1 MTSQQ
6 QTREESTRQ
15 EPSRGPVPLTG
26 HDPRAV
32 LSSIGEATYDWDIL
46 ADRLDWSPNVGD
58 VLMIDNTHTIAAAS
72 HWHSLLAPESPSSPN
87 DAVTRSDAQDL
98 GAGVPYH
105 VTYALVL
112 DPGERAPRTWIED
125 TGRWFAGAD
134 QRPARARGVIRV
146 VPDSGLIG
154 RSGSGC
160 DMLTGAQTRAQL
172 LERAE
177 RMFTHAGR
185 AKTSFGL
192 LLIGIDNLAS
202 INRTY
207 GFSIA
212 DEAISAIAGR
222 IRGVM
227 RITDGL
233 ARYSGG
239 KFALLLDSCGADQLA
254 PAAERF
260 IAEIAGQPVET
271 SVGPLVPLLHIGAV
285 CGPRHARNPQMLLQN
300 AEDALMT
307 AREMKIPYRIFD
319 PAQARDEARV
329 RINRTRDIIISALND
344 RRIEIAL
351 EPIVC
356 ARTGEPVL
364 FEALMRLRLEN
375 GDLVSPGAIIPVAER
390 LGIVEMLDQ
399 RVLELAL
406 ARLGADRSLKLSVN
420 MSGVSFHAPGAVARL
435 AAALIG
441 RADVAARL
449 TVELTETCAIADIE
463 ATSRLVRAIKNLGVK
478 VAMDDFGSGHTSFR
492 SLRSLEIDLIKI
504 DGAFVQNLARSPD
517 DRFFVRTLVQLA
529 QHLRIPTV
537 AEWVSDAE
545 TARLL
550 GEWGVDYFQGEL
562 FGCAEHPTVVDL
574 PLAGGAA
581 A

>member
-1 MTSQQ
+1 MIA
-6 QTREESTRQ
+6 Q
-15 EPSRGPVPLTG
+15 EQSRGLSPTAS

-32 LSSIGEATYDWDIL
+32 LNSIGEATYDWDIL
-46 ADRLDWSPNVGD
+46 ADRIDWSPNVGD
-58 VLMIDNTHTIAAAS
+58 ILGLDNPHTIASAS
-72 HWHSLLAPESPSSPN
+72 HWHSLLAPESPSSPQEM
-87 DAVTRSDAQDL
+87 VTRSDAQDL

-112 DPGERAPRTWIED
+112 EPGERAARTWIEE

-134 QRPARARGVIRV
+134 QKPARAHGVIRIV
-146 VPDSGLIG
+146 SDSGVAA
-154 RSGSGC
+154 RSPSGC
-160 DMLTGAQTRAQL
+160 DLLTGAQTRAQL

-185 AKTSFGL
+185 ARTSFGL
-192 LLIGIDNLAS
+192 LLIGIDNLAD
-202 INRTY
+202 INRRY
-207 GFSIA
+207 GFSTA
-212 DEAISAIAGR
+212 DEAISTIATR
-222 IRGVM
+222 IRAVM
-227 RITDGL
+227 RTTDGL

-239 KFALLLDSCGADQLA
+239 KFALLLDSCGSDQIG

-260 IAEIAGQPVET
+260 IAEIAGRPVDT
-271 SVGPLVPLLHIGAV
+271 TLGPIVPDLHIGAV

-300 AEDALMT
+300 AEDALLT
-307 AREMKIPYRIFD
+307 AREMKIPFRIFD
-319 PAQARDEARV
+319 PAQARDEARQ
-329 RINRTRDIIISALND
+329 RINRTRDVIISALND
-344 RRIEIAL
+344 RRVEIAL

-356 ARTGEPVL
+356 AKTRQPVI

-390 LGIVEMLDQ
+390 LGIIEMLDQ

-406 ARLGADRSLKLSVN
+406 ARLAAEPQLRLSVN
-420 MSGVSFHAPGAVARL
+420 MSGVSCQSPGAVARL
-435 AAALIG
+435 AAALVG
-441 RADVAARL
+441 RADMAQRL
-449 TVELTETCAIADIE
+449 TIELTETCAIADME
-463 ATSRLVRAIKNLGVK
+463 ATSRLVRAIKNLGVS

-492 SLRSLEIDLIKI
+492 SLRGLDIDLIKI

-529 QHLRIPTV
+529 QHLGIPTV
-537 AEWVSDAE
+537 AEWVGDAE

-550 GEWGVDYFQGEL
+550 GEWGVDYFQGEF
-562 FGCAEHPTVVDL
+562 FGCAEHPTVEDL
-574 PLAGGAA
+574 LVMGGAA